1 MDSLDLLRR
10 AFQSGGGGATR
21 DEATGD
27 IVLGATGTRVSGKTP
42 TRLAS
47 GKDKSWYTLETLWFG
62 FVRREDD
69 GAAYV
74 RACKSAGIPHLY
86 FPDRR
91 SVTQYLAGEVPT
103 VANLRPLSELLP
115 QLREQQ
121 AREEAARRVAEA
133 QRSAAAAA
141 AAAAAT
147 PEQHAARL
155 ARKERKAACR
165 AQMAERLHALQASLV
180 LGAVASSAAEHGSEH
195 GSDEGAAA
203 GVVGVDADKL
213 ADLQLQKLRKRQRLD
228 DTLPAPAPDAGLYHE
243 YLELDRAA
251 ADALAHAQHDLVPR
265 TAVLDAAF
273 GKTLT
278 GIDPELA
285 RLPPVAPESSA
296 AGGAPAGHRHDHH
309 GSSSS
314 GSGSDGVPGGMPLI
328 IVPSALTSPI
338 TLANVRG
345 FLERGVWTDPQK
357 HPARSGHVEV
367 THEMR
372 TADAVVATHSTKTVF
387 CVIDNASKLKPA
399 DWFVILSTVLLR
411 CCFLFSDCFCVFS
424 SGTVLWLRLLLVQ
437 LGSSVIGNGRQPT
450 RLCQTWLASMS
461 SLMLSLFLPSLV
473 HGMQLSL
480 RFVDLLFISLCV
492 HVKGK

>member
-42 TRLAS
+42 TRLVS

-62 FVRREDD
+62 FMRREDD

-91 SVTQYLAGEVPT
+91 SVTQYLAGEVAT

-121 AREEAARRVAEA
+121 AREEEARRVAEA

-141 AAAAAT
+141 AAAAVT
-147 PEQHAARL
+147 PEQAAARL

-165 AQMAERLHALQASLV
+165 AQMAERLRALRASMV
-180 LGAVASSAAEHGSEH
+180 LGAVSNSDISSGAGVDANGNSNNDN
-195 GSDEGAAA
+195 GNGGEGGTDA

-213 ADLQLQKLRKRQRLD
+213 ADLQLQKLCKRQRLD
-228 DTLPAPAPDAGLYHE
+228 DTLPEPAPDAGLYHE

-251 ADALAHAQHDLVPR
+251 ADAIARAEHDLVPR

-273 GKTLT
+273 GKTLE

-285 RLPPVAPESSA
+285 RLPPVAVEGSA
-296 AGGAPAGHRHDHH
+296 AGVHNSASGHYHERQQH
-309 GSSSS
+309 SSSS
-314 GSGSDGVPGGMPLI
+314 GGGGGSEGVPGGMPLI

-338 TLANVRG
+338 TLANVRA

-357 HPARSGHVEV
+357 HPARSSGHVEV

-399 DWFVILSTVLLR
+399 DWFVFPFFSCTFFFLFFMVGEYRDRVVAAFITGAAWQFRDWKWKAANEALSNMAGFYVKFDAEPVPPVIGSWNATVLKV
-411 CCFLFSDCFCVFS
+411 C
-424 SGTVLWLRLLLVQ
+424 
-437 LGSSVIGNGRQPT
+437 
-450 RLCQTWLASMS
+450 
-461 SLMLSLFLPSLV
+461 
-473 HGMQLSL
+473 
-480 RFVDLLFISLCV
+480 
-492 HVKGK
+492 